1 MKRKVIIISASIAV
15 LALIVSLGIYAQ
27 SGQKSNATSE
37 QTQNIPDKCKDCPSK
52 AKCFD
57 GKDKTA
63 AACESKCEGKKSCAD
78 ASKCEGKKSCADASK
93 CEGKKECGDA
103 SKCEGMKAE
112 TKGCP
117 AASGCTKSCEK
128 KSN

>member
-1 MKRKVIIISASIAV
+1 M
-15 LALIVSLGIYAQ
+15 
-27 SGQKSNATSE
+27 
-37 QTQNIPDKCKDCPSK
+37 PDKCKDCPNK

-57 GKDKTA
+57 GKDQTA
-63 AACESKCEGKKSCAD
+63 TACESKCTEKKSCAD

-117 AASGCTKSCEK
+117 AASGCKKECEK